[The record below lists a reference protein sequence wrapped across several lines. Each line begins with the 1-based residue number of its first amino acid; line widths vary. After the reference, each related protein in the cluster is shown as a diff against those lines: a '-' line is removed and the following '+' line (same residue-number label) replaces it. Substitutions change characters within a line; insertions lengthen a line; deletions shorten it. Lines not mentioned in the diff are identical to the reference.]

1 MGKFVLRQSIYF
13 FHIRTFDDEQPFPHF
28 KSFPTAKES
37 AELGLLYIQIL
48 NLYLYYIYLYII
60 LTFYLDLYSDFKSF
74 PAAKESAELS
84 LLYIQRPIFELLTA
98 DKDEIKNNFDFVKQ
112 LFYSWNIKYSK
123 DEAL

>member
-1 MGKFVLRQSIYF
+1 LGKFVLSQNIYF
-13 FHIRTFDDEQPFPHF
+13 FHKRTFDDEQPFPH
-28 KSFPTAKES
+28 
-37 AELGLLYIQIL
+37 
-48 NLYLYYIYLYII
+48 
-60 LTFYLDLYSDFKSF
+60 FKSF

-98 DKDEIKNNFDFVKQ
+98 DKDEIKNNFDFVEQ

>member
-1 MGKFVLRQSIYF
+1 M
-13 FHIRTFDDEQPFPHF
+13 
-28 KSFPTAKES
+28 
-37 AELGLLYIQIL
+37 GLLYIQIL

-98 DKDEIKNNFDFVKQ
+98 DKDEIKNNFDFVEQ

>member
-1 MGKFVLRQSIYF
+1 M
-13 FHIRTFDDEQPFPHF
+13 
-28 KSFPTAKES
+28 
-37 AELGLLYIQIL
+37 GLLYIQIL

-60 LTFYLDLYSDFKSF
+60 LIFYLDLYSDFKSF

-98 DKDEIKNNFDFVKQ
+98 DKDEIKNNFDFVEQ
-112 LFYSWNIKYSK
+112 LFYSWNIKYSE